1 MCFSSL
7 TWQVGYHRKGS
18 GEVNLILLTVIL
30 SCVILLMLGVIGVML
45 CLVKMYKDEVSDLED
60 PLLPPVKSWVDSVYE
75 YRY

>member
-1 MCFSSL
+1 M
-7 TWQVGYHRKGS
+7 
-18 GEVNLILLTVIL
+18 NLILLTVIL